1 MSLRSRRERI
11 LQTVTF
17 EVLGLAIVVPAH
29 AMLSHTPADTS
40 ALLVVSLAMI
50 VTLWS
55 PLFNTVFDRIDLA
68 LSGRLASDRPHRLRV
83 LHAVLLELSALL
95 VTLPMVMHLAGYGF
109 HEALFFDMAL
119 TVFYTAYAY
128 GFHFAYDRLRPVA
141 RVASI
146 QQ

>member
-17 EVLGLAIVVPAH
+17 ELLGLAIVVPTH
-29 AMLSHTPADTS
+29 ALMSRTPADTS

-68 LSGRLASDRPHRLRV
+68 LSGRVASDRPHSLRV

-95 VTLPMVMHLAGYGF
+95 VTLPMVMHLAVYDF

-128 GFHFAYDRLRPVA
+128 VFHFAYDRLRPVA

-146 QQ
+146 HL

>member
-1 MSLRSRRERI
+1 MSLRSGRERT

-17 EVLGLAIVVPAH
+17 ELLGLTIVVPTH
-29 AMLSHTPADTS
+29 ALMSHTPADTS

-50 VTLWS
+50 AALWS

-68 LSGRLASDRPHRLRV
+68 LSGRVASGRPHRLRL

-95 VTLPMVMHLAGYGF
+95 LTLPMVMHLAGYGF

-119 TVFYTAYAY
+119 TLFYTAYAY
-128 GFHFAYDRLRPVA
+128 VFHLAYDWLRPIA
-141 RVASI
+141 CAL
-146 QQ
+146 